1 MTTTEQLY
9 SLFEKHPFIITD
21 TRKLI
26 PGGIFFALKG
36 GNFNGNE
43 FALKALEEGAAYAVI
58 DEDLNINDDR
68 LLIVNDVLTTLQSLA
83 TFHRTKS
90 NIPVLAI
97 TGSNGKT
104 TTKELIAAVL
114 SKKYNVNY
122 TQGNLNNHIGV
133 PLTLLSINKENDFA
147 VVEMGANH
155 QKEIEL
161 LSSIALPDFGLITNI
176 GKAHLEG
183 FGGIEGVKKGKGE
196 LFENLKSNEKIIFIQ
211 KDSEALNELIGDYKN
226 FISYG
231 SDLNYYVSGEA
242 ESNNEYLKVRIQKPF
257 EISIQTQLTGSYN
270 LDNVLAAVAVGNYFS
285 IDKIDIKEAIE
296 NYQPSNQRSQVIRK
310 ENAVIVLDAYN
321 ANPSSMQVALEN
333 FTSAFDGYK
342 IIALGEML
350 ELGNESDY
358 EHERIAKLA
367 KDANPNQI
375 ILVGSNFTKIAS
387 AINAIHFK
395 NSEDAT
401 SWLKQNAPDKFTI
414 LIKGS
419 RGSKMEKLL
428 EAIK

>member
-9 SLFEKHPFIITD
+9 SIFESHPFIITD

-26 PGGIFFALKG
+26 KDGIFFALKG
-36 GNFNGNE
+36 SNFNGNE
-43 FALKALEEGAAYAVI
+43 FALHALKEGAAYAVI
-58 DEDLNINDDR
+58 DEAMANNDHR
-68 LLIVNDVLTTLQSLA
+68 LLMVDDVLKALQNLA
-83 TFHRTKS
+83 TFHRIKT

-104 TTKELIAAVL
+104 TTKELLACVL

-133 PLTLLSINKENDFA
+133 PLTLLSITKENNFA
-147 VVEMGANH
+147 IVEMGANH

-161 LSSIALPDFGLITNI
+161 LASIALPDFGLITNI

-183 FGGIEGVKKGKGE
+183 FGGIDGVKKGKGE
-196 LFENLKSNEKIIFIQ
+196 LFENLKSNDKLIFIQ
-211 KDSEALNELIGDYKN
+211 KDSSVLNELIGDYQM
-226 FISYG
+226 FIDYG
-231 SDLNYYVSGEA
+231 SDINYNVCGVT
-242 ESNNEYLKVRIQKPF
+242 ESYNEYLKVTIQKPF
-257 EISIQTQLTGSYN
+257 EIEIQTQLTGSYN

-285 IDKIDIKEAIE
+285 INKSDIQEAIG

-310 ENAVIVLDAYN
+310 ANSVIVLDAYN
-321 ANPSSMQVALEN
+321 ANPSSMQVAIDN
-333 FTSAFDGYK
+333 FKKSFDGYK

-350 ELGNESDY
+350 ELGIQSNE
-358 EHERIAKLA
+358 EHAYIGKFAKE
-367 KDANPNQI
+367 ANPNQI
-375 ILVGSNFTKIAS
+375 LLVGNNFKEIAIK
-387 AINAIHFK
+387 INAKHFD
-395 NSEDAT
+395 NSEEA
-401 SWLKQNAPDKFTI
+401 SIWLKENKPAEFAI

-428 EAIK
+428 EAID

>member
-1 MTTTEQLY
+1 MTTTAQLY
-9 SLFEKHPFIITD
+9 SIFQKHPHIITD

-26 PGGIFFALKG
+26 KGGIFFALKG
-36 GNFNGNE
+36 GNFNGNL
-43 FALKALEEGAAYAVI
+43 FALKALDEGAAYAVV
-58 DEDLNINDDR
+58 DEDLQSNDDR
-68 LLIVNDVLTTLQSLA
+68 LIMVNDVLKALQDLA
-83 TFHRTKS
+83 TYHRIQTK
-90 NIPVLAI
+90 IPVLAI

-133 PLTLLSINKENDFA
+133 PLTLLSITAENNFA

-161 LSSIALPDFGLITNI
+161 LASIAQPDFGLITNI

-196 LFENLKSNEKIIFIQ
+196 LYQNLMNNQKLIFIQ
-211 KDSEALNELIGDYKN
+211 KNSDALNELLNTYKN

-231 SDLNYYVSGEA
+231 TNHEFDICGHTISG
-242 ESNNEYLKVRIQKPF
+242 NEFLKVAIEKPF
-257 EISIQTQLTGSYN
+257 EVTIQTNLTGNYN
-270 LDNVLAAVAVGNYFS
+270 LDNVLVAVAVGNHFGVS
-285 IDKIDIKEAIE
+285 SSDIKSAIE
-296 NYQPSNQRSQVIRK
+296 NYEPSNQRSQIIRK
-310 ENAVIVLDAYN
+310 ENATIVLDAYN

-333 FTSAFDGYK
+333 FNKSFDGYR

-350 ELGNESDY
+350 ELGSECEH
-358 EHERIAKLA
+358 EHERIGELIKEI
-367 KDANPNQI
+367 NPQQV
-375 ILVGSNFTKIAS
+375 ILVGTNFKKVAVS
-387 AINAIHFK
+387 LNANHFE
-395 NSEDAT
+395 NSEAAT
-401 SWLKQNAPDKFTI
+401 EWLKANLPANYTI

-428 EAIK
+428 EAIG

>member
-1 MTTTEQLY
+1 MTTTAQLY
-9 SLFEKHPFIITD
+9 SLFLNHPSIITD
-21 TRKLI
+21 TRKLVK
-26 PGGIFFALKG
+26 GGIFFALKG
-36 GNFNGNE
+36 GNFNGNQ
-43 FALKALEEGAAYAVI
+43 FALQALNEGAAYAVI
-58 DEDLNINDDR
+58 DEEPPIKDDR
-68 LLIVNDVLTTLQSLA
+68 LLMVENVLKALQDIA
-83 TFHRTKS
+83 TYHRVQTK
-90 NIPVLAI
+90 IPVLAI

-133 PLTLLSINKENDFA
+133 PLTLLSITSENNFA

-161 LSSIALPDFGLITNI
+161 LASIAQPDFGLITNI

-196 LFENLKSNEKIIFIQ
+196 LYQNLKANQKLIFIQ
-211 KDSEALNELIGDYKN
+211 KNSEALCDLLSEYNN

-231 SDLNYYVSGEA
+231 TKNEFNVCGNAISG
-242 ESNNEYLKVRIQKPF
+242 NEFLKVAIEKPF
-257 EISIQTQLTGSYN
+257 DITIQTNLTGNYN
-270 LDNVLAAVAVGNYFS
+270 LDNVLVAVAVGNHFGVS
-285 IDKIDIKEAIE
+285 ATDIKDAIE
-296 NYQPSNQRSQVIRK
+296 NYQPSNQRSQIIRK
-310 ENAVIVLDAYN
+310 EHATIVLDAYN

-333 FTSAFDGYK
+333 FKKSFDGYK

-350 ELGNESDY
+350 ELGIDSEQ
-358 EHERIAKLA
+358 EHERIGQLIKEI
-367 KDANPNQI
+367 NPQQI
-375 ILVGSNFTKIAS
+375 ILVGS
-387 AINAIHFK
+387 HFK
-395 NSEDAT
+395 KVAT
-401 SWLKQNAPDKFTI
+401 SLNGQHFENSIQATEWLKANAPSDFTI

-428 EAIK
+428 EAIE

>member
-1 MTTTEQLY
+1 MTTTAELY
-9 SLFEKHPFIITD
+9 SLFQNHPHVITD

-26 PGGIFFALKG
+26 KGAIFFALKG
-36 GNFNGNE
+36 GNFNGNQ
-43 FALKALEEGAAYAVI
+43 FALQALNEGAAYAVI
-58 DEDLNINDDR
+58 DEDLQINDDR
-68 LLIVNDVLTTLQSLA
+68 LLMVDDVLKALQDLA
-83 TFHRTKS
+83 TYHRIQTK
-90 NIPVLAI
+90 IPVLAI

-133 PLTLLSINKENDFA
+133 PLTLLSITYENNFA

-161 LSSIALPDFGLITNI
+161 LASIAKPDFGLITNI

-196 LFENLKSNEKIIFIQ
+196 LYQNLKTNQKVIFIQ
-211 KDSEALNELIGDYKN
+211 KNSEALCDLLSDYN
-226 FISYG
+226 QFVSYG
-231 SDLNYYVSGEA
+231 TT
-242 ESNNEYLKVRIQKPF
+242 NEFDVCGNAIDGNEFLKVAIKKPF
-257 EISIQTQLTGSYN
+257 DVTIQTNLTGNYN
-270 LDNVLAAVAVGNYFS
+270 LDNVLVAVAVGNHFGVS
-285 IDKIDIKEAIE
+285 VNDIKDAIE
-296 NYQPSNQRSQVIRK
+296 NYQPSNQRSQIIRK
-310 ENAVIVLDAYN
+310 EDATIVLDAYN

-333 FTSAFDGYK
+333 FNKSFEGYK

-350 ELGNESDY
+350 ELGIESEQ
-358 EHERIAKLA
+358 EHQRLGQLIKEI
-367 KDANPNQI
+367 NPQQI
-375 ILVGSNFTKIAS
+375 ILVGSNF
-387 AINAIHFK
+387 K
-395 NSEDAT
+395 NVAT
-401 SWLKQNAPDKFTI
+401 SLNANYFDNSVQATEWLKSNLPKSFTI

-428 EAIK
+428 EAID

>member
-9 SLFEKHPFIITD
+9 SIFENHPFIITD

-26 PGGIFFALKG
+26 KDGIFFALKG
-36 GNFNGNE
+36 SNFNGNQ
-43 FALKALEEGAAYAVI
+43 FALQALKEGAAYAVI
-58 DEDLNINDDR
+58 DEAMANNDHR
-68 LLIVNDVLTTLQSLA
+68 LLMVDDVLKALQNLA
-83 TFHRTKS
+83 TFHRIKT

-104 TTKELIAAVL
+104 TTKELLACVL

-133 PLTLLSINKENDFA
+133 PLTLLSITKENNFA
-147 VVEMGANH
+147 IVEMGANH

-161 LSSIALPDFGLITNI
+161 LASIALPDFGLITNI

-196 LFENLKSNEKIIFIQ
+196 LFENLKSNDKLIFIQ
-211 KDSEALNELIGDYKN
+211 KDSIVLNELIGGYKKFIDYGTD
-226 FISYG
+226 I
-231 SDLNYYVSGEA
+231 NYNVCGVT
-242 ESNNEYLKVRIQKPF
+242 ESNNEYLKVTIQKPF
-257 EISIQTQLTGSYN
+257 EIEIQTQLTGSYN

-285 IDKIDIKEAIE
+285 INKSDIQEAIR

-310 ENAVIVLDAYN
+310 ANSVIILDAYN
-321 ANPSSMQVALEN
+321 ANPSSMQVAIDN
-333 FTSAFDGYK
+333 FKKSFDGYK

-350 ELGNESDY
+350 ELGSQSKE
-358 EHERIAKLA
+358 EHAYIGKFAKET
-367 KDANPNQI
+367 NPNQI
-375 ILVGSNFTKIAS
+375 LLVGNNFKEIAIK
-387 AINAIHFK
+387 INAKHFD
-395 NSEDAT
+395 NSEDA
-401 SWLKQNAPDKFTI
+401 SIWLKENKPAEFTI

-428 EAIK
+428 EAID

>member
-9 SLFEKHPFIITD
+9 SLFQKHPHVITD
-21 TRKLI
+21 TRKLVK
-26 PGGIFFALKG
+26 GGIFFALKG
-36 GNFNGNE
+36 GNFNGNQ
-43 FALKALEEGAAYAVI
+43 FAIQALNEGAAYAVI
-58 DEDLNINDDR
+58 DEDLQINNDR
-68 LLIVNDVLTTLQSLA
+68 LLMVDDVLKALQDLA
-83 TFHRTKS
+83 TYHRIQTK
-90 NIPVLAI
+90 IPVLAI

-133 PLTLLSINKENDFA
+133 PLTLLSITSENNFA

-161 LSSIALPDFGLITNI
+161 LASIAQPDFGLITNI

-196 LFENLKSNEKIIFIQ
+196 LYQNLKAHKKLIFIH
-211 KDSEALNELIGDYKN
+211 KNSEALCDLLSDYNN

-231 SDLNYYVSGEA
+231 NKKEFDVCGHAISG
-242 ESNNEYLKVRIQKPF
+242 NEFLKVAIKKPF
-257 EISIQTQLTGSYN
+257 DVVIQTNLTGNYN
-270 LDNVLAAVAVGNYFS
+270 LDNVLVAVAVGNYFGVS
-285 IDKIDIKEAIE
+285 VNDIKEAIE
-296 NYQPSNQRSQVIRK
+296 NYQPSNQRSQIIRK
-310 ENAVIVLDAYN
+310 EDTTIVLDAYN

-333 FTSAFDGYK
+333 FNKSFDGHK

-350 ELGNESDY
+350 ELGAESEY
-358 EHERIAKLA
+358 EHERIGQLIKEI
-367 KDANPNQI
+367 NPQQI
-375 ILVGSNFTKIAS
+375 ILVGN
-387 AINAIHFK
+387 NFK
-395 NSEDAT
+395 NIAKSLNANYFENSVQAT
-401 SWLKQNAPDKFTI
+401 EWLKANLHTSFTI

-428 EAIK
+428 EAIR

>member
-1 MTTTEQLY
+1 MKTTAQLY
-9 SLFEKHPFIITD
+9 SLFQKHPHVITD

-26 PGGIFFALKG
+26 KGGIFFALKG
-36 GNFNGNE
+36 GNFNGNQ
-43 FALKALEEGAAYAVI
+43 FALQALNEGAAYAVI
-58 DEDLNINDDR
+58 DEDLQNNDDR
-68 LLIVNDVLTTLQSLA
+68 LLKVDNVLIALQDLA
-83 TFHRTKS
+83 TYHRTQTK
-90 NIPVLAI
+90 IPVLAI

-133 PLTLLSINKENDFA
+133 PLTLLSITNENNFA

-161 LSSIALPDFGLITNI
+161 LASIAKPDFGLITNI

-196 LFENLKSNEKIIFIQ
+196 LYQNLKTNQKVIFIQ
-211 KDSEALNELIGDYKN
+211 KNCEALCDLLNDYN
-226 FISYG
+226 RFVSYG
-231 SDLNYYVSGEA
+231 TT
-242 ESNNEYLKVRIQKPF
+242 NEFDVCGNAIEGNEFLKVSIKKPF
-257 EISIQTQLTGSYN
+257 DITIQTNLTGNYN
-270 LDNVLAAVAVGNYFS
+270 LDNVLVAVAVGNHFGVS
-285 IDKIDIKEAIE
+285 VNDIKEAIE
-296 NYQPSNQRSQVIRK
+296 NYQPSNQRSQIIRK
-310 ENAVIVLDAYN
+310 EDATIVLDAYN

-333 FTSAFDGYK
+333 FNKSFEGYK

-350 ELGNESDY
+350 ELGIESEQ
-358 EHERIAKLA
+358 EHLRIGQLIKEI
-367 KDANPNQI
+367 NPQQI
-375 ILVGSNFTKIAS
+375 ILVGSNFKNVAAS
-387 AINAIHFK
+387 LNANYFE
-395 NSEDAT
+395 NSVQAT
-401 SWLKQNAPDKFTI
+401 EWLKTNLPKSFTL

-428 EAIK
+428 EAIG

>member
-1 MTTTEQLY
+1 MTTTAELY
-9 SLFEKHPFIITD
+9 SLFQKHPHVITD

-26 PGGIFFALKG
+26 KGGIFFALKG
-36 GNFNGNE
+36 GNFNGNQ
-43 FALKALEEGAAYAVI
+43 FALQALNEGAAFAVI
-58 DEDLNINDDR
+58 DEVIQINDDR
-68 LLIVNDVLTTLQSLA
+68 LLMVEDVLKALQDLA
-83 TFHRTKS
+83 TYHRIQTK
-90 NIPVLAI
+90 IPVLAI

-133 PLTLLSINKENDFA
+133 PLTLLSINNENNFA

-161 LSSIALPDFGLITNI
+161 LASIAKPDFGLITNI

-196 LFENLKSNEKIIFIQ
+196 LYQNLKTNQKVIFIQ
-211 KDSEALNELIGDYKN
+211 KNSEALCDLLSDYN
-226 FISYG
+226 QFVSYG
-231 SDLNYYVSGEA
+231 TT
-242 ESNNEYLKVRIQKPF
+242 NEFDVCGNAIDGNEFLKVAIKKPF
-257 EISIQTQLTGSYN
+257 DVTIQTNLTGNYN
-270 LDNVLAAVAVGNYFS
+270 LDNVLVAVAVGNYFGVS
-285 IDKIDIKEAIE
+285 VNDIKGAIE
-296 NYQPSNQRSQVIRK
+296 NYQPSNQRSQIIRK
-310 ENAVIVLDAYN
+310 EDATIVLDAYN

-333 FTSAFDGYK
+333 FNKSFQGFK

-350 ELGNESDY
+350 ELGIESEQ
-358 EHERIAKLA
+358 EHFRIGQLIKET
-367 KDANPNQI
+367 NPQQI
-375 ILVGSNFTKIAS
+375 ILVGRN
-387 AINAIHFK
+387 FK
-395 NSEDAT
+395 NVAASLNANYFENSVQAT
-401 SWLKQNAPDKFTI
+401 EWLKSNLPESFTI

-428 EAIK
+428 EAIG

>member
-1 MTTTEQLY
+1 MITTEQLY
-9 SLFEKHPFIITD
+9 SIFLKHPSIITD

-43 FALKALEEGAAYAVI
+43 FAIKALEGGAAYAVI
-58 DEDLNINDDR
+58 DEDLNINDER
-68 LLIVNDVLTTLQSLA
+68 LLRVNDVLTALQSLA
-83 TFHRTKS
+83 TFHRHKS

-114 SKKYNVNY
+114 SKKYNVNF

-133 PLTLLSINKENDFA
+133 PLTLLSITNENNFA

-161 LSSIALPDFGLITNI
+161 LASIAQPDFGLITNI

-196 LFENLKSNEKIIFIQ
+196 LYQNLKANQKLIFIQ
-211 KDSEALNELIGDYKN
+211 KESEALNELLGDYN
-226 FISYG
+226 HFISYG
-231 SDLNYYVSGEA
+231 SNNSFDVYGTALNGG
-242 ESNNEYLKVRIQKPF
+242 EYLKVLIEKPF
-257 EISIQTQLTGSYN
+257 SGLIQTQLTGSYN
-270 LDNVLAAVAVGNYFS
+270 LDNVLVAVAVGNHFGVS
-285 IDKIDIKEAIE
+285 ESDIIHAIE
-296 NYQPSNQRSQVIRK
+296 NYQPSNQRSQIIRK
-310 ENAVIVLDAYN
+310 DNKVIVLDAYN
-321 ANPSSMQVALEN
+321 ANPSSMQVAIEN
-333 FTSAFDGYK
+333 FKNAFDGYK

-350 ELGNESDY
+350 ELGDESEQ
-358 EHERIAKLA
+358 EHQRIGQLVMES
-367 KDANPNQI
+367 NPNQI
-375 ILVGSNFTKIAS
+375 LLVGKNFSKIAS
-387 AINAIHFK
+387 SINALHFE
-395 NSEDAT
+395 NSTEAT
-401 SWLKQNAPDKFTI
+401 NWLLQNAPKEFTI

-419 RGSKMEKLL
+419 RGSKMEKLI
-428 EAIK
+428 EAIQ

>member
-1 MTTTEQLY
+1 MTTTAELY
-9 SLFEKHPFIITD
+9 SLFQNHPHVITD

-26 PGGIFFALKG
+26 KGGIFFALKG
-36 GNFNGNE
+36 GNFNGNQ
-43 FALKALEEGAAYAVI
+43 FALQALNEGAAYAVI
-58 DEDLNINDDR
+58 DEDIQINDDR
-68 LLIVNDVLTTLQSLA
+68 LLMVDDVLKALQDLA
-83 TFHRTKS
+83 TYHRIQTK
-90 NIPVLAI
+90 IPVLAI

-133 PLTLLSINKENDFA
+133 PLTLLSITNENNFA

-161 LSSIALPDFGLITNI
+161 LASIAKPDFGLITNI

-196 LFENLKSNEKIIFIQ
+196 LYQNLKTNQKVIFIQ
-211 KDSEALNELIGDYKN
+211 KNSESLCDLLSDYN
-226 FISYG
+226 QFVSYG
-231 SDLNYYVSGEA
+231 TT
-242 ESNNEYLKVRIQKPF
+242 NEFDVCGNAIDGNEFLKVAIKKPF
-257 EISIQTQLTGSYN
+257 DVTIQTNLTGNYN
-270 LDNVLAAVAVGNYFS
+270 LDNVLVAVTVGNHFGVS
-285 IDKIDIKEAIE
+285 VNDIKEAIE
-296 NYQPSNQRSQVIRK
+296 NYQPSNQRSQIIRK
-310 ENAVIVLDAYN
+310 EDATIILDAYN

-333 FTSAFDGYK
+333 FNKSFEGYK

-350 ELGNESDY
+350 ELGIESEQ
-358 EHERIAKLA
+358 EHLRIGQLIKET
-367 KDANPNQI
+367 NPQQI
-375 ILVGSNFTKIAS
+375 ILVGSNFKNVAAS
-387 AINAIHFK
+387 LNANYFE
-395 NSEDAT
+395 NSVQAT
-401 SWLKQNAPDKFTI
+401 EWLKANLPKSFTI

-428 EAIK
+428 EAID

>member
-1 MTTTEQLY
+1 MTTTGQLY
-9 SLFEKHPFIITD
+9 SIFQQYPHIITD

-26 PGGIFFALKG
+26 KGGIFFALKG
-36 GNFNGNE
+36 GNFNGNL
-43 FALKALEEGAAYAVI
+43 FALQALKEGAAYAVI
-58 DEDLNINDDR
+58 DEDLQSNDDR
-68 LLIVNDVLTTLQSLA
+68 LLIVDDVLKALQHLA
-83 TFHRTKS
+83 TYHRIQTK
-90 NIPVLAI
+90 IPVLAI

-133 PLTLLSINKENDFA
+133 PLTLLSITAENNFA

-161 LSSIALPDFGLITNI
+161 LASIAQPDFGLITNI

-196 LFENLKSNEKIIFIQ
+196 LYQNLMNNQKLIFIQ
-211 KDSEALNELIGDYKN
+211 KNSDALCELLNDYKK

-231 SDLNYYVSGEA
+231 TNHEFDIYGSAISG
-242 ESNNEYLKVRIQKPF
+242 NEFLKVAIEKPF
-257 EISIQTQLTGSYN
+257 DTIIQTKLTGNYN
-270 LDNVLAAVAVGNYFS
+270 LDNVLVAVAVGNHFGVS
-285 IDKIDIKEAIE
+285 SSDIKAAIE
-296 NYQPSNQRSQVIRK
+296 NYEPSNQRSQIIRK
-310 ENAVIVLDAYN
+310 ENATIVLDAYN

-333 FTSAFDGYK
+333 FNKSFDGYK
-342 IIALGEML
+342 VIALGEML
-350 ELGNESDY
+350 ELGDESEQ
-358 EHERIAKLA
+358 EHERIGQLIKENKPQQL
-367 KDANPNQI
+367 
-375 ILVGSNFTKIAS
+375 ILVGKNFKKVAVS
-387 AINAIHFK
+387 FNANYFET
-395 NSEDAT
+395 SDAAT
-401 SWLKQNAPDKFTI
+401 EWLKANLPSNFTI

-428 EAIK
+428 EAIS

>member
-1 MTTTEQLY
+1 MTTTAELY
-9 SLFEKHPFIITD
+9 SLFQKHPHVITD

-26 PGGIFFALKG
+26 KGGIFFALKG
-36 GNFNGNE
+36 GNFNGNQ
-43 FALKALEEGAAYAVI
+43 FALQALNEGAAYAVI
-58 DEDLNINDDR
+58 DEDIQINDDR
-68 LLIVNDVLTTLQSLA
+68 LLMVDDVLKALQDLA
-83 TFHRTKS
+83 TYHRIQTK
-90 NIPVLAI
+90 IPVLAI

-133 PLTLLSINKENDFA
+133 PLTLLSITNENNFA

-161 LSSIALPDFGLITNI
+161 LASIAKPDFGLITNI

-196 LFENLKSNEKIIFIQ
+196 LYQNLKTNQKVIFIQ
-211 KDSEALNELIGDYKN
+211 KNSEDLCDLLSDYN
-226 FISYG
+226 QFVSYG
-231 SDLNYYVSGEA
+231 TT
-242 ESNNEYLKVRIQKPF
+242 NEFDVCGNAIDGNEFLKVAIKKPF
-257 EISIQTQLTGSYN
+257 DVIIQTNLTGNYN
-270 LDNVLAAVAVGNYFS
+270 LDNVLVAVAVGNHFGVS
-285 IDKIDIKEAIE
+285 VNDIKDAIE
-296 NYQPSNQRSQVIRK
+296 NYQPSNQRSQIIRK
-310 ENAVIVLDAYN
+310 EDATIVLDAYN

-333 FTSAFDGYK
+333 FNKSFEGYK

-350 ELGNESDY
+350 ELGIESEQ
-358 EHERIAKLA
+358 EHQRLGQLIKEI
-367 KDANPNQI
+367 NPQQI
-375 ILVGSNFTKIAS
+375 ILVGSNF
-387 AINAIHFK
+387 K
-395 NSEDAT
+395 NVAT
-401 SWLKQNAPDKFTI
+401 SLNANYFDNSVQATEWLKVNLPKSFTI

-428 EAIK
+428 EAIG

>member
-1 MTTTEQLY
+1 MTTTAELY
-9 SLFEKHPFIITD
+9 SLFQKHPHVITD

-26 PGGIFFALKG
+26 KGGIFFALKG
-36 GNFNGNE
+36 GNFNGNQ
-43 FALKALEEGAAYAVI
+43 FALQALNEGAAYAVI
-58 DEDLNINDDR
+58 DEEIQINDDR
-68 LLIVNDVLTTLQSLA
+68 LLMVDDVLKALQDLA
-83 TFHRTKS
+83 TYHRIQTK
-90 NIPVLAI
+90 IPVLAI

-133 PLTLLSINKENDFA
+133 PLTLLSITNENNFA

-161 LSSIALPDFGLITNI
+161 LASIAKPDFGLITNI

-196 LFENLKSNEKIIFIQ
+196 LYQNLKTNQKVIFIQ
-211 KDSEALNELIGDYKN
+211 KNSEALCDLLSDYN
-226 FISYG
+226 QFVSYG
-231 SDLNYYVSGEA
+231 TTNEFDVCGNAISG
-242 ESNNEYLKVRIQKPF
+242 NEFLKVAIKKPF
-257 EISIQTQLTGSYN
+257 DITIQTNLTGNYN
-270 LDNVLAAVAVGNYFS
+270 LDNVLVAVAVGNHFGVS
-285 IDKIDIKEAIE
+285 VNDIKDAIE
-296 NYQPSNQRSQVIRK
+296 NYQPSNQRSQIIRK
-310 ENAVIVLDAYN
+310 EDATIVLDAYN

-333 FTSAFDGYK
+333 FNKSFEGYK

-350 ELGNESDY
+350 ELGIESEQ
-358 EHERIAKLA
+358 EHFRIGQLIKEI
-367 KDANPNQI
+367 NPQQI
-375 ILVGSNFTKIAS
+375 ILVGSNFKNVAAS
-387 AINAIHFK
+387 LNANYFE
-395 NSEDAT
+395 NSVQAT
-401 SWLKQNAPDKFTI
+401 EWLKTNLPKSFTI

-428 EAIK
+428 EAIG